1 MPNFVCFRVDENRY
15 FIINAVQQKK
25 RRAPSSAAVNWPH
38 GAVTLI
44 YITEGLMSP
53 GEVRTSLCWA
63 RSWCTVPQSSACSL
77 QRWRKTPRAVQEA
90 SGRARPSEA
99 STVSTSM
106 QSSPPGSST
115 RAGLVS
121 FKERG
126 RKEGRGRL
134 PKLHPCPWEERLV
147 KLHPPLSS
155 LLSLLAAPREPQ
167 RLGTIWQQILQVLSW
182 QWFMQELVTAAL
194 PQ

>member
-63 RSWCTVPQSSACSL
+63 QSWCMVPQSSACSL

-90 SGRARPSEA
+90 SGRARPSKA
-99 STVSTSM
+99 STGC
-106 QSSPPGSST
+106 PPARRAALLVRPWELVWSASRREGER
-115 RAGLVS
+115 RAGEDFQNSIPAL
-121 FKERG
+121 ERKG
-126 RKEGRGRL
+126 WWSYIL
-134 PKLHPCPWEERLV
+134 PCHPSSAFWLRQGN
-147 KLHPPLSS
+147 LSAS
-155 LLSLLAAPREPQ
+155 
-167 RLGTIWQQILQVLSW
+167 
-182 QWFMQELVTAAL
+182 AL
-194 PQ
+194 FDSRYYRCCHGNDLCKN